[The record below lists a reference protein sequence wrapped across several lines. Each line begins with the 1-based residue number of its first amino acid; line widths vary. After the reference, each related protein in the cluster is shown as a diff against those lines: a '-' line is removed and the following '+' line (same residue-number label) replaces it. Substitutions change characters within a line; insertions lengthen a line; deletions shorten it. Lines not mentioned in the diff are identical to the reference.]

1 MGNMGLEM
9 SSKGLE
15 PCLAGRGDAV
25 GLELQGRHLCPGEY
39 LGDARECQTGEI
51 DVVPKVGEAERDL
64 TPSAANMSDAY
75 PFHIR
80 HTFVF
85 VCREGQK

>member
-1 MGNMGLEM
+1 MGLEM

-25 GLELQGRHLCPGEY
+25 GLKLQGRHLCPGEY

-75 PFHIR
+75 LFQIR
-80 HTFVF
+80 DTFGVT
-85 VCREGQK
+85 CGERQK